1 MKNIM
6 RIVAGSR
13 MYETQNTD
21 SDEDYIEVNIP
32 DFKELFSIS
41 KAVKTKQT
49 LENNTDTSTYDLRSY
64 LNALKKGGLQ
74 HIEGLFCL
82 NKKIIKD
89 SSYFQLLRKYK
100 YTLLSKA
107 SIKRNI
113 LGFAKHRFIKI
124 TESMNPLTRLYLFC
138 VEHSL
143 SYEENIETLI
153 SKGKIPSEHIITINK
168 NNISYNHTLVDLY
181 NILQTDSVIIKD
193 ISKYDYKSAY
203 HIIRCLYTIEKLL
216 KQGSIFPYENEMKTK
231 LLQIKNG
238 QYDFISF
245 FIDYE
250 RFLCEVESLDSAYF
264 YDTNVD
270 DLYDLIYLKI
280 IKYTLMGVPDS
291 IGAFMLDKHM
301 KRYIK
306 EVMLIEWIY
315 WKTKTIF

>member
-6 RIVAGSR
+6 KIIAGSR

-41 KAVKTKQT
+41 KDVKTKQT
-49 LENNTDTSTYDLRSY
+49 LDNNTDTSTYDLRSY

-100 YTLLSKA
+100 YILLSKT

-124 TESMNPLTRLYLFC
+124 TQSMNPLTMLYLFC

-168 NNISYNHTLVDLY
+168 NNISHNHTLVDLY
-181 NILQTDSVIIKD
+181 NILHTDSVIIKD

-216 KQGSIFPYENEMKTK
+216 KQGNIFPYENEMKTR
-231 LLQIKNG
+231 LSQIKNG

-250 RFLCEVESLDSAYF
+250 RLLCEVESLDSAYF
-264 YDTNVD
+264 YDTNVN

-291 IGAFMLDKHM
+291 IGAFMLNKHI
-301 KRYIK
+301 RCYIK
-306 EVMLIEWIY
+306 EVMLIE
-315 WKTKTIF
+315 